1 MDKQEIIERLETCN
15 RALEYAAYNYD
26 GSIIEELD
34 PNVVEST
41 GVGTT
46 CLIEVKNNKEL
57 INQLRESQN
66 PSNEN
71 GALPIQHVSDTVCPD
86 CNGNGGKKRYRRVF
100 QCTTCKGSGKLD
112 A

>member
-1 MDKQEIIERLETCN
+1 MEKQELIERLEACN
-15 RALEYAAYNYD
+15 HALEYAAYNYD

-71 GALPIQHVSDTVCPD
+71 GALPIQPVIDQLAAFLKWYYENDECPD
-86 CNGNGGKKRYRRVF
+86 LLTYEDAAKKFLSR
-100 QCTTCKGSGKLD
+100 
-112 A
+112 